1 MQLTMRKLAP
11 ALAVLTLALAG
22 CQTTPKQ
29 GAEGSSDA
37 SKSATQAQP
46 ATASAVEFYVAQAK
60 TAPGLMEVNIP
71 DGSLFMQRQP
81 VLTRADLSEAAAL
94 VDRQGQNFVG
104 LRFTEEG
111 ARKLNDVS
119 SQNIGN
125 MLALVIDRELVA
137 APRIAEPLNR
147 GVLAF
152 GVPSAEAASNIA
164 SKIRGDQGQGASP
177 ASGAAPANGTAPAAP
192 APSAPAPAP
201 AAPAPMSPR

>member
-1 MQLTMRKLAP
+1 MSL
-11 ALAVLTLALAG
+11 VLAG
-22 CQTTPKQ
+22 CQT
-29 GAEGSSDA
+29 A
-37 SKSATQAQP
+37 SKKDADAAAQPQPQATQQ
-46 ATASAVEFYVAQAK
+46 ATVSVVEFYVAQAQGG
-60 TAPGLMEVNIP
+60 PGLMEVKVP

-81 VLTRADLSEAAAL
+81 VLTRADLTEAAAL
-94 VDRQGQNFVG
+94 VDREGQNFVG

-152 GVPSAEAASNIA
+152 SVSSAQAASEIA
-164 SKIRGDQGQGASP
+164 AKIRGDQG
-177 ASGAAPANGTAPAAP
+177 APANGASATPPSPAAPTAPASKAP
-192 APSAPAPAP
+192 
-201 AAPAPMSPR
+201 

>member
-1 MQLTMRKLAP
+1 MQLSMRKLAP

-22 CQTTPKQ
+22 CQTPPKQ
-29 GAEGSSDA
+29 GADSTSDA
-37 SKSATQAQP
+37 GASQAQP
-46 ATASAVEFYVAQAK
+46 AATASAVEFFVAQAT
-60 TAPGLMEVNIP
+60 TAPGLTEVKIP
-71 DGSLFMQRQP
+71 DGSLFLQKQP

-104 LRFTEEG
+104 LRFTEAG

-152 GVPSAEAASNIA
+152 GVPSAQAASDIA
-164 SKIRGDQGQGASP
+164 AKIRGDQGDGKGQ
-177 ASGAAPANGTAPAAP
+177 AAP
-192 APSAPAPAP
+192 APAKPAPAQP
-201 AAPAPMSPR
+201 Q

>member
-1 MQLTMRKLAP
+1 MQPSLRKLAP
-11 ALAVLTLALAG
+11 ALAVLTLVLAG
-22 CQTTPKQ
+22 CQTAPQKDA
-29 GAEGSSDA
+29 GAA
-37 SKSATQAQP
+37 AQQPQAAQP
-46 ATASAVEFYVAQAK
+46 ATAAVVEFYVAQAQ
-60 TAPGLMEVNIP
+60 AGPGLMEVKIP

-81 VLTRADLSEAAAL
+81 VLTRGDLTEAAAL
-94 VDRQGQNFVG
+94 VDRKGQNFVG

-152 GVPSAEAASNIA
+152 SVSSAQAASEIA
-164 SKIRGDQGQGASP
+164 AKIRGDQPAANGANGGSATPPSP
-177 ASGAAPANGTAPAAP
+177 ASPTAPASQVPKAQ
-192 APSAPAPAP
+192 
-201 AAPAPMSPR
+201 

>member
-1 MQLTMRKLAP
+1 MQTSLRKLAP
-11 ALAVLTLALAG
+11 ALAVMSLVLAG
-22 CQTTPKQ
+22 CQTAPKK
-29 GAEGSSDA
+29 DA
-37 SKSATQAQP
+37 DAAAQPQPQATQQ
-46 ATASAVEFYVAQAK
+46 ATVSVVEFYVAQAQGG
-60 TAPGLMEVNIP
+60 PGLMEVKVP

-81 VLTRADLSEAAAL
+81 VLTRADLTEAAAL
-94 VDRQGQNFVG
+94 VDREGQNFVG

-152 GVPSAEAASNIA
+152 SVSSAQAASEIA
-164 SKIRGDQGQGASP
+164 AKIRGDQG
-177 ASGAAPANGTAPAAP
+177 APANGASATPPSPAAPTAPASKAP
-192 APSAPAPAP
+192 
-201 AAPAPMSPR
+201 